1 MEENTLEIYYAIFFP
16 LTKEYLIVDNYIEA
30 NSHRKGVYNLTEKFE
45 TKEKA
50 LEWIEKI
57 KNGEIKLLEKKK
69 VYYAVYLKKEKE
81 GMILTDPQEVT
92 KTIYKKTS
100 FCKKFSSEEE
110 GLEWLENIKKDRLV
124 IVNESKSSSS
134 VNNISA
140 KPKKYYAIF
149 FKDTKEKKIL
159 TDPEE
164 VNSILYKSS
173 YLCRKFVTE
182 EEAKRWLEIVAEKK
196 QDINP
201 KKIPKELKKKHYAV
215 YFPENRESFITD
227 FFEKVNIAINDEKG
241 VFKGFINEK
250 DAFEWLEQCKT
261 ERRICYAI
269 FLVEELKSLI
279 VFDLEIQKNFTK
291 DRANITRI
299 FDTVNEADRWLRN
312 MEQNYIIDM
321 KNLLKEDTIFFDVGT
336 GRGIGAEV
344 CVSDYMGNPIIEKLS
359 EYKNSLNGYGN
370 YNLGK
375 INNIMYGE
383 LFGLY
388 LALLISKENNKY
400 KKIAGDNLGVINNWS
415 KGEKISSKISFE
427 EKELIDKV
435 VLLRKEFEENGGEIL
450 YINGSINPADLGFHK
465 RKKVNK
471 KMENNN

>member
-279 VFDLEIQKNFTK
+279 VFDLEMQKNFTK

-435 VLLRKEFEENGGEIL
+435 VLLRKEFEENGGKIL

>member
-50 LEWIEKI
+50 LEWIEKL
-57 KNGEIKLLEKKK
+57 KNGEIKLPEKKK

-279 VFDLEIQKNFTK
+279 VFDLEMQKNFTK

-435 VLLRKEFEENGGEIL
+435 VLLRKEFEENGGKIL

>member
-30 NSHRKGVYNLTEKFE
+30 DNHRKGVYNLTEKFE

-50 LEWIEKI
+50 LEWIEKL
-57 KNGEIKLLEKKK
+57 KSGEIKLPEKKK

-100 FCKKFSSEEE
+100 FCKKVSSEEE
-110 GLEWLENIKKDRLV
+110 GLEWLENIKKDRLA

-134 VNNISA
+134 GNNISA
-140 KPKKYYAIF
+140 KYKKYYAIF

-159 TDPEE
+159 TAPEK

-182 EEAKRWLEIVAEKK
+182 EEAKRWLEIVAEKEK
-196 QDINP
+196 DINP

-279 VFDLEIQKNFTK
+279 VFNLEMQKNFTK

-359 EYKNSLNGYGN
+359 EYKNFLNGYGN

-471 KMENNN
+471 KIENNN

>member
-30 NSHRKGVYNLTEKFE
+30 DSHRKGVYNLTEKFE

-50 LEWIEKI
+50 LEWIEKL
-57 KNGEIKLLEKKK
+57 KNGEIKLPEKKK

-92 KTIYKKTS
+92 KAIYKKTS

-110 GLEWLENIKKDRLV
+110 GLEWIENIKKDRLV

-134 VNNISA
+134 VNNILA

-159 TDPEE
+159 TAPEK

-173 YLCRKFVTE
+173 YLCRKFSSE
-182 EEAKRWLEIVAEKK
+182 EEAKRWLEIVAEKEK
-196 QDINP
+196 DINP

-279 VFDLEIQKNFTK
+279 VFDLEMQKNFTK

-344 CVSDYMGNPIIEKLS
+344 CVSDYMGNPIIEELS

-450 YINGSINPADLGFHK
+450 E
-465 RKKVNK
+465 V
-471 KMENNN
+471 

>member
-16 LTKEYLIVDNYIEA
+16 LTKEHLIVDNYIEA
-30 NSHRKGVYNLTEKFE
+30 DSHRKGVYNLTEKFE

-279 VFDLEIQKNFTK
+279 VFDLEMQKNFTK

-450 YINGSINPADLGFHK
+450 E
-465 RKKVNK
+465 V
-471 KMENNN
+471 

>member
-50 LEWIEKI
+50 LEWIEKL
-57 KNGEIKLLEKKK
+57 KNGEIKLPEKKK

-269 FLVEELKSLI
+269 FFVEELKSLI
-279 VFDLEIQKNFTK
+279 VFDLEMQKNFTK

>member
-16 LTKEYLIVDNYIEA
+16 LTKEHLIVDNYIEA
-30 NSHRKGVYNLTEKFE
+30 DSHRKGVYNLTEKFE

-279 VFDLEIQKNFTK
+279 VFDLEMQKNFTK

>member
-30 NSHRKGVYNLTEKFE
+30 DSHRKGVYNLTEKFE

-50 LEWIEKI
+50 LEWIEKL
-57 KNGEIKLLEKKK
+57 KNGEIKLPEKKK

-81 GMILTDPQEVT
+81 GMILTDSQEVT

-279 VFDLEIQKNFTK
+279 VFDLEMQKNFTK

>member
-30 NSHRKGVYNLTEKFE
+30 DSHRKGVYNLTEKFE

-50 LEWIEKI
+50 LEWIEKL
-57 KNGEIKLLEKKK
+57 KNGEIKLPEKKK
-69 VYYAVYLKKEKE
+69 IYYAVYLKKEKE
-81 GMILTDPQEVT
+81 GIILTDPQEVT

-100 FCKKFSSEEE
+100 FCKKFFSEEE

-279 VFDLEIQKNFTK
+279 VFDLEMQKNFTK

>member
-16 LTKEYLIVDNYIEA
+16 LTKEYLIVNNYIEA
-30 NSHRKGVYNLTEKFE
+30 DSHRKGVYNLTEKFE

-50 LEWIEKI
+50 LEWIEKL
-57 KNGEIKLLEKKK
+57 KNGEIKLPEKKK

-81 GMILTDPQEVT
+81 GIILTDPQEVT

-279 VFDLEIQKNFTK
+279 VFDLEMQKNFTK

>member
-16 LTKEYLIVDNYIEA
+16 LKKEYLIVNNYIEA
-30 NSHRKGVYNLTEKFE
+30 DSHRKGVYNLTEKFE

-279 VFDLEIQKNFTK
+279 VFDLEMQKNFTK

>member
-16 LTKEYLIVDNYIEA
+16 LTKEHLIVDNYIEA
-30 NSHRKGVYNLTEKFE
+30 DSHRKGVYNLTEKFE

-124 IVNESKSSSS
+124 IVNESKSGSS

-182 EEAKRWLEIVAEKK
+182 EEAKRWLEIVAEKEK
-196 QDINP
+196 DINP

-279 VFDLEIQKNFTK
+279 VFDLEMQKNFTK

>member
-16 LTKEYLIVDNYIEA
+16 LTKEYLIVNNYIEA
-30 NSHRKGVYNLTEKFE
+30 DSHRKGVYNLTEKFE

-269 FLVEELKSLI
+269 FFVEELKSLI
-279 VFDLEIQKNFTK
+279 VFDLEMQKNFTK

>member
-30 NSHRKGVYNLTEKFE
+30 DSHRKGVYNLTEKFE

-279 VFDLEIQKNFTK
+279 VFDLEMQKNFTK

>member
-16 LTKEYLIVDNYIEA
+16 LTKEHLIVDNYIEA

-100 FCKKFSSEEE
+100 FCKKFFSEEE

-269 FLVEELKSLI
+269 FFVEELKSLI
-279 VFDLEIQKNFTK
+279 VFDLEMQKNFTK

>member
-16 LTKEYLIVDNYIEA
+16 LTKEYLIVNNYIEA
-30 NSHRKGVYNLTEKFE
+30 DSHRKGVYNLTEKFE

-50 LEWIEKI
+50 LEWIEKL
-57 KNGEIKLLEKKK
+57 KNGEIKLPEKKK

-81 GMILTDPQEVT
+81 GIILTDPQEVT

-100 FCKKFSSEEE
+100 FCKKFFSEEE

>member
-16 LTKEYLIVDNYIEA
+16 LTKEHLIVDNYIEA
-30 NSHRKGVYNLTEKFE
+30 DSHRKGVYNLTEKFE

-50 LEWIEKI
+50 LEWIEKF
-57 KNGEIKLLEKKK
+57 KNGEIKLPEKKK

-279 VFDLEIQKNFTK
+279 VFDLEMQKNFTK

>member
-110 GLEWLENIKKDRLV
+110 GLEWLENIKKDRLA

-134 VNNISA
+134 DNNISA
-140 KPKKYYAIF
+140 KHKKYYAIF

-182 EEAKRWLEIVAEKK
+182 EEAKRWLEIVAEKE

-279 VFDLEIQKNFTK
+279 VFDLEMQKNFTK
-291 DRANITRI
+291 DRVNITRI

-312 MEQNYIIDM
+312 MGQNYIIDM

>member
-16 LTKEYLIVDNYIEA
+16 LTKEYLIVNNYIEA
-30 NSHRKGVYNLTEKFE
+30 DSHRKGVYNLTEKFE

-279 VFDLEIQKNFTK
+279 VFDLEMQKNFTK

>member
-16 LTKEYLIVDNYIEA
+16 LTKEHLIVDNYIEA
-30 NSHRKGVYNLTEKFE
+30 DSHRKGVYNLTEKFE

-50 LEWIEKI
+50 LEWIEKL
-57 KNGEIKLLEKKK
+57 KNGEIKLPEKKK

-81 GMILTDPQEVT
+81 GMILTDSQEVT

-182 EEAKRWLEIVAEKK
+182 EEAKRWLEIVAEKEK
-196 QDINP
+196 DINP

-279 VFDLEIQKNFTK
+279 VFDLEMQKNFTK

>member
-16 LTKEYLIVDNYIEA
+16 LTKEHLIVDNYIEA
-30 NSHRKGVYNLTEKFE
+30 DSHRKGVYNLTEKFE

-279 VFDLEIQKNFTK
+279 VFDLEMQKNFTK

-435 VLLRKEFEENGGEIL
+435 VLLRKEFEENGGKIL

>member
-16 LTKEYLIVDNYIEA
+16 LTKEYLIVNNYIEA
-30 NSHRKGVYNLTEKFE
+30 DSHRKGVYNLTEKFE

-50 LEWIEKI
+50 LEWIEKL
-57 KNGEIKLLEKKK
+57 KNGEIKLPEKKK

-279 VFDLEIQKNFTK
+279 VFDLEMQKNFTK

>member
-30 NSHRKGVYNLTEKFE
+30 DSHRKGVYNLTEKFE

-50 LEWIEKI
+50 LEWIEKL
-57 KNGEIKLLEKKK
+57 KNGEIKLPEKKK

-110 GLEWLENIKKDRLV
+110 GLEWIENIKKDRLV

-173 YLCRKFVTE
+173 YFCRKFVTE

-279 VFDLEIQKNFTK
+279 VFDLEMQKNFTK

>member
-16 LTKEYLIVDNYIEA
+16 LTKEHLIVDNYIEA
-30 NSHRKGVYNLTEKFE
+30 DSHRKGVYNLTEKFE
-45 TKEKA
+45 TKKKA
-50 LEWIEKI
+50 LEWIEKL
-57 KNGEIKLLEKKK
+57 KNGEIKLPEKKK

-81 GMILTDPQEVT
+81 GMILTDSQEVT

-110 GLEWLENIKKDRLV
+110 GLEWLENIKKDRLA

-134 VNNISA
+134 DNNISA
-140 KPKKYYAIF
+140 KHKKYYAIF

-173 YLCRKFVTE
+173 YLCRKFVAE
-182 EEAKRWLEIVAEKK
+182 EEAKRWLEIVAEKE

-279 VFDLEIQKNFTK
+279 VFDLEMQKNFTK
-291 DRANITRI
+291 DRVNITRI

-415 KGEKISSKISFE
+415 KGEKISSKISSE

-435 VLLRKEFEENGGEIL
+435 VVLRERFEARGGEIF
-450 YINGSINPADLGFHK
+450 YIKGDINPADLGFHK
-465 RKKVNK
+465 RKKANK

>member
-16 LTKEYLIVDNYIEA
+16 LTKEYLIVNNYIEA
-30 NSHRKGVYNLTEKFE
+30 DSHRKGVYNLTEKFE

-50 LEWIEKI
+50 LEWIEKL
-57 KNGEIKLLEKKK
+57 KNGEIKLPEKKK

-279 VFDLEIQKNFTK
+279 VFDLEMQKNFTK

-435 VLLRKEFEENGGEIL
+435 VLLRKEFEENGGKIL

>member
-16 LTKEYLIVDNYIEA
+16 LTKEHLIVDNYIEA

-269 FLVEELKSLI
+269 FFVEELKSLI
-279 VFDLEIQKNFTK
+279 VFDLEMQKNFTK

-435 VLLRKEFEENGGEIL
+435 VLLRKEFEENGGKIL

>member
-16 LTKEYLIVDNYIEA
+16 LKKEYLIVNNYIEA
-30 NSHRKGVYNLTEKFE
+30 DSHRKGVYNLTEKFE

-50 LEWIEKI
+50 LEWIEKL
-57 KNGEIKLLEKKK
+57 KNGEIKLPEKKK

-279 VFDLEIQKNFTK
+279 VFDLEMQKNFTK

>member
-279 VFDLEIQKNFTK
+279 VFDLEMQKNFTK

>member
-269 FLVEELKSLI
+269 FFVEELKSLI
-279 VFDLEIQKNFTK
+279 VFDLEMQKNFTK

>member
-16 LTKEYLIVDNYIEA
+16 LTKEYLIVNNYIEA
-30 NSHRKGVYNLTEKFE
+30 DSHRKGVYNLTEKFE

-269 FLVEELKSLI
+269 FFVEELKSLI
-279 VFDLEIQKNFTK
+279 VFDLEMQKNFTK

-435 VLLRKEFEENGGEIL
+435 VLLRKEFEENGGKIL

>member
-16 LTKEYLIVDNYIEA
+16 LTKEHLIVDNYIEA
-30 NSHRKGVYNLTEKFE
+30 DSHRKGVYNLTEKFE

-100 FCKKFSSEEE
+100 FCKKFFSEEE

-279 VFDLEIQKNFTK
+279 VFDLEMQKNFTK

>member
-16 LTKEYLIVDNYIEA
+16 LTKEYLIVNNYIEA
-30 NSHRKGVYNLTEKFE
+30 DSHRKGVYNLTEKFE

-50 LEWIEKI
+50 LEWIEKL
-57 KNGEIKLLEKKK
+57 KNGEIKLPEKKK
-69 VYYAVYLKKEKE
+69 IYYAVYLKKEKE
-81 GMILTDPQEVT
+81 GIILTDPQEVT

-279 VFDLEIQKNFTK
+279 VFDLEMQKNFTK

>member
-30 NSHRKGVYNLTEKFE
+30 DSHRKGVYNLTEKFE

-269 FLVEELKSLI
+269 FFVEELKSLI
-279 VFDLEIQKNFTK
+279 VFDLEMQKNFTK

-435 VLLRKEFEENGGEIL
+435 VLLRKEFEENGGKIL

>member
-173 YLCRKFVTE
+173 YFCRKFVTE

-279 VFDLEIQKNFTK
+279 VFDLEMQKNFTK

>member
-1 MEENTLEIYYAIFFP
+1 M
-16 LTKEYLIVDNYIEA
+16 
-30 NSHRKGVYNLTEKFE
+30 
-45 TKEKA
+45 
-50 LEWIEKI
+50 
-57 KNGEIKLLEKKK
+57 
-69 VYYAVYLKKEKE
+69 
-81 GMILTDPQEVT
+81 
-92 KTIYKKTS
+92 
-100 FCKKFSSEEE
+100 
-110 GLEWLENIKKDRLV
+110 
-124 IVNESKSSSS
+124 
-134 VNNISA
+134 
-140 KPKKYYAIF
+140 
-149 FKDTKEKKIL
+149 
-159 TDPEE
+159 
-164 VNSILYKSS
+164 
-173 YLCRKFVTE
+173 
-182 EEAKRWLEIVAEKK
+182 
-196 QDINP
+196 
-201 KKIPKELKKKHYAV
+201 
-215 YFPENRESFITD
+215 
-227 FFEKVNIAINDEKG
+227 
-241 VFKGFINEK
+241 
-250 DAFEWLEQCKT
+250 
-261 ERRICYAI
+261 
-269 FLVEELKSLI
+269 
-279 VFDLEIQKNFTK
+279 QKNFTK

>member
-16 LTKEYLIVDNYIEA
+16 LTKEHLIVDNYIEA
-30 NSHRKGVYNLTEKFE
+30 DSHRKGVYNLTEKFE

-50 LEWIEKI
+50 LEWIEKL
-57 KNGEIKLLEKKK
+57 KNGEIKLPEKKK

-182 EEAKRWLEIVAEKK
+182 EEAKRWLEIVAEKE

-279 VFDLEIQKNFTK
+279 VFDLEMQKNFTK

>member
-16 LTKEYLIVDNYIEA
+16 LTKEYLIVNNYIEA
-30 NSHRKGVYNLTEKFE
+30 DSHRKGEYNLTEKFE

-50 LEWIEKI
+50 LEWIEKL
-57 KNGEIKLLEKKK
+57 KNGEIKLPEKKK
-69 VYYAVYLKKEKE
+69 IYYAVYLKKEKE
-81 GMILTDPQEVT
+81 GIILTDPQEVT

-182 EEAKRWLEIVAEKK
+182 EEAKRWLEIVAEKEK
-196 QDINP
+196 DINP

-279 VFDLEIQKNFTK
+279 VFDLEMQKNFTK

>member
-16 LTKEYLIVDNYIEA
+16 LTKEHLIVDNYIEA
-30 NSHRKGVYNLTEKFE
+30 DSHRKGVYNLTEKFE

>member
-57 KNGEIKLLEKKK
+57 KNGEIKLPEKKK

-279 VFDLEIQKNFTK
+279 VFDLEMQKNFTK